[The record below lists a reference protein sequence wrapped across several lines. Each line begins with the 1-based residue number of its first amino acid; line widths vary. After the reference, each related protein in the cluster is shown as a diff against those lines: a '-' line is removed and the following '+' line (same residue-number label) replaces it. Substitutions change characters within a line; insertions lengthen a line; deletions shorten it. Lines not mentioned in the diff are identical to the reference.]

1 MWKIWLACSLFNFLA
16 FTGIFASIGQT
27 FLHIVRPKKYPDKP
41 EWFNPFT
48 DLKKAGCAG
57 ELAVVLLITG
67 PIGTLWLC
75 SMWYSDWKF
84 TRKVIKEIKE
94 EIKEK
99 EKEKEEEDDDSKYHI
114 GLD

>member
-1 MWKIWLACSLFNFLA
+1 MIWKIWLFCSLFNFLA

-57 ELAVVLLITG
+57 ELAVVLLIAG
-67 PIGTLWLC
+67 PIGTLWLI
-75 SMWYSDWKF
+75 SMWYADWRDTK
-84 TRKVIKEIKE
+84 KLIKEILEEEKKE
-94 EIKEK
+94 EKK
-99 EKEKEEEDDDSKYHI
+99 DDIDKYDI
-114 GLD
+114 GLH